1 MTKLQEYNFEL
12 MHKLENTQKK
22 AHALSQRLDHMQG
35 KDNNKDQILLKKE
48 IFRQLIVEGEEFWKE
63 MEEMEEFM
71 EKEVR
76 GALEQQE
83 EGWKHEGKML
93 QQNKLSTGEKRERQK
108 DLIKM

>member
-1 MTKLQEYNFEL
+1 
-12 MHKLENTQKK
+12 
-22 AHALSQRLDHMQG
+22 
-35 KDNNKDQILLKKE
+35 
-48 IFRQLIVEGEEFWKE
+48 

-83 EGWKHEGKML
+83 EGWKHEGKVL
-93 QQNKLSTGEKRERQK
+93 QQNKLSTREKRERQK